1 MDIFLQVIVT
11 GIATGGVYG
20 LIALGFVLIFKATGI
35 LNLATGAFMTL
46 GAYICLTVLGQ
57 FGAPFWVAFLCTLGF
72 AIVMGIVLERIIL
85 RPLIGEPIIS
95 VVMVTIG
102 LSSILQGLTHIIW
115 SPEYRSF
122 PEIFPPEP
130 LDLGFAIVPS
140 GLLWGF
146 IFAAIGTIIFIL
158 IFKLT
163 RTGVAM
169 RATASDQQAALSMG
183 ISVRW
188 IFALSWSYGA
198 VAAVIGGIVIGNIS
212 GISIYLGDIG
222 LKVLAVIILGGLDSI
237 GGAILGGLII
247 GILEN
252 LTGLYLDPVFGGGVK
267 NVAPFFILV
276 LIIMIRPYGLFGKK
290 IIERVCILD
299 TGRWFLVS
307 GCWLL
312 VAAISEVSARSQRP
326 VTSDK

>member
-1 MDIFLQVIVT
+1 MDIFIQLIVT

-35 LNLATGAFMTL
+35 LNLATGAIMTL
-46 GAYICLTVLGQ
+46 GAYICLTAMGQ
-57 FGAPFWVAFLCTLGF
+57 LGAPFWLALLCTLGF
-72 AIVMGIVLERIIL
+72 AVLLGIVLERIIL

-102 LSSILQGLTHIIW
+102 LSSILQGLTHVIW
-115 SPEYRSF
+115 SPEYQSF

-146 IFAAIGTIIFIL
+146 IFAAIGTLIFIL

-188 IFALSWSYGA
+188 IFALSWSFGA

-252 LTGLYLDPVFGGGVK
+252 LAGLYLDPIFGGGVK
-267 NVAPFFILV
+267 DVAPFVILV

-290 IIERVCILD
+290 IIERV
-299 TGRWFLVS
+299 
-307 GCWLL
+307 
-312 VAAISEVSARSQRP
+312 
-326 VTSDK
+326 

>member
-1 MDIFLQVIVT
+1 MDILLQIIVT

-35 LNLATGAFMTL
+35 LNLATGTIMTL
-46 GAYICLTVLGQ
+46 GAFICLTVLDAV
-57 FGAPFWVAFLCTLGF
+57 GAPFWLAFVSTLAFAFL
-72 AIVMGIVLERIIL
+72 MGLLIERTVL
-85 RPLIGEPIIS
+85 RPLIGEPIIA
-95 VVMVTIG
+95 VIMVTIG
-102 LSSILQGLTHIIW
+102 LSSILRGLTNIIW

-130 LDLGFAIVPS
+130 LDLGFAVVPS

-146 IFAAIGTIIFIL
+146 IFAAVGTAIFIL
-158 IFKLT
+158 IFKFT

-169 RATASDQQAALSMG
+169 RATASDQQAALSVG

-188 IFALSWSYGA
+188 IFALSWSFGA

-212 GISIYLGDIG
+212 GISIYMGDIG

-237 GGAILGGLII
+237 GGAIIGGLII

-252 LTGLYLDPVFGGGVK
+252 LAGLYLDPIFGGGVK
-267 NVAPFFILV
+267 DVAPFFILV

-290 IIERVCILD
+290 IIERV
-299 TGRWFLVS
+299 
-307 GCWLL
+307 
-312 VAAISEVSARSQRP
+312 
-326 VTSDK
+326 

>member
-72 AIVMGIVLERIIL
+72 AIVMGIVL

-146 IFAAIGTIIFIL
+146 VFAAIGTIIFIL

-252 LTGLYLDPVFGGGVK
+252 LAGLYLDPIFGGGVK
-267 NVAPFFILV
+267 DVAPFFILV

-290 IIERVCILD
+290 IIERV
-299 TGRWFLVS
+299 
-307 GCWLL
+307 
-312 VAAISEVSARSQRP
+312 
-326 VTSDK
+326 

>member
-1 MDIFLQVIVT
+1 LNSFFANVIGLEGLRIFNLTVTIIIFKMGIFIQMLVT

-57 FGAPFWVAFLCTLGF
+57 FGAPFWLAFLCTLGF
-72 AIVMGIVLERIIL
+72 AILLGIVLEKIIL

-102 LSSILQGLTHIIW
+102 LSSILQGLIHVIW
-115 SPEYRSF
+115 SPDYRSF

-130 LDLGFAIVPS
+130 LDLGFAVVPS

-146 IFAAIGTIIFIL
+146 VFASVGTIIFIL

-188 IFALSWSYGA
+188 VFALSWSYGA
-198 VAAVIGGIVIGNIS
+198 VAAAIGGIVIGNIS

-252 LTGLYLDPVFGGGVK
+252 LAGLYLDPLFGGGVK
-267 NVAPFFILV
+267 DVAPFVILV

-290 IIERVCILD
+290 IIERV
-299 TGRWFLVS
+299 
-307 GCWLL
+307 
-312 VAAISEVSARSQRP
+312 
-326 VTSDK
+326 

>member
-35 LNLATGAFMTL
+35 LNLATGAIMTL
-46 GAYICLTVLGQ
+46 GAYICLTVLDQ
-57 FGAPFWVAFLCTLGF
+57 FGAPFWVAFLATLGF
-72 AIVMGIVLERIIL
+72 AILLGMVLERIIL

-115 SPEYRSF
+115 SPDYRSF

-130 LDLGFAIVPS
+130 LDIGFAIVPS

-146 IFAAIGTIIFIL
+146 VFAAIGTIVFIL

-252 LTGLYLDPVFGGGVK
+252 LAGLYLDPVFGGGVK
-267 NVAPFFILV
+267 DVAPFFILV

-290 IIERVCILD
+290 IIERV
-299 TGRWFLVS
+299 
-307 GCWLL
+307 
-312 VAAISEVSARSQRP
+312 
-326 VTSDK
+326 

>member
-1 MDIFLQVIVT
+1 MEIFLQIIIT

-46 GAYICLTVLGQ
+46 GAYICLTVLSQ
-57 FGAPFWVAFLCTLGF
+57 LGAPFWLAFLCTLGF
-72 AIVMGIVLERIIL
+72 AIILGIVLERIIL

-102 LSSILQGLTHIIW
+102 LSSILQGLTHLIW
-115 SPEYRSF
+115 SPDFRSF

-130 LDLGFAIVPS
+130 LDLGIAIVPS

-146 IFAAIGTIIFIL
+146 IFAAVGTIIFIL

-188 IFALSWSYGA
+188 VFALSWSYGA

-222 LKVLAVIILGGLDSI
+222 LKILAVIILGGLDSI

-247 GILEN
+247 GVLEN
-252 LTGLYLDPVFGGGVK
+252 LAGLYLDPIFGGGVK
-267 NVAPFFILV
+267 DVAPFFILV

-290 IIERVCILD
+290 IIERV
-299 TGRWFLVS
+299 
-307 GCWLL
+307 
-312 VAAISEVSARSQRP
+312 
-326 VTSDK
+326 

>member
-35 LNLATGAFMTL
+35 LNLATGAIMTL

-57 FGAPFWVAFLCTLGF
+57 FGAPFWLAFLCTLGF
-72 AIVMGIVLERIIL
+72 AVLLGIVLERIIL

-102 LSSILQGLTHIIW
+102 LSSILQGLTHMIW

-198 VAAVIGGIVIGNIS
+198 VASVIGGIVIGNIS

-252 LTGLYLDPVFGGGVK
+252 LTGLYLDPLFGGGVK
-267 NVAPFFILV
+267 DVAPFFILV

-290 IIERVCILD
+290 IIERV
-299 TGRWFLVS
+299 
-307 GCWLL
+307 
-312 VAAISEVSARSQRP
+312 
-326 VTSDK
+326 

>member
-35 LNLATGAFMTL
+35 LNLATGAIMTV

-57 FGAPFWVAFLCTLGF
+57 FGAPFWLAFLGTLGF
-72 AIVMGIVLERIIL
+72 AVVMGIVLERIIL
-85 RPLIGEPIIS
+85 RPMIGQPIIA

-115 SPEYRSF
+115 SPDYRSF

-130 LDLGFAIVPS
+130 LDLGFAVVPS

-146 IFAAIGTIIFIL
+146 IFAAIGTLVFIL

-188 IFALSWSYGA
+188 VFALSWSYGA

-222 LKVLAVIILGGLDSI
+222 LKVLAVIILGDLDSI
-237 GGAILGGLII
+237 SGAILGGLII
-247 GILEN
+247 SILEN
-252 LTGLYLDPVFGGGVK
+252 MAGLYLDPVLGGGVK
-267 NVAPFFILV
+267 GVAPFFILV

-290 IIERVCILD
+290 IIERV
-299 TGRWFLVS
+299 
-307 GCWLL
+307 
-312 VAAISEVSARSQRP
+312 
-326 VTSDK
+326 

>member
-1 MDIFLQVIVT
+1 LNSFSRGGIGTVSFEIYHVEFYGKTAIWIFNMDIFVQIIVT

-46 GAYICLTVLGQ
+46 GAYICLTVLAQ
-57 FGAPFWVAFLCTLGF
+57 LGAPFWLAFLCTLVF
-72 AIVMGIVLERIIL
+72 AILLGIVLERLIL

-102 LSSILQGLTHIIW
+102 LSSILQGLTHLIW
-115 SPEYRSF
+115 SPDYRSF

-130 LDLGFAIVPS
+130 LDLGIAIVPS

-146 IFAAIGTIIFIL
+146 LFAAVGTIIFIL

-188 IFALSWSYGA
+188 IFALSWCYGA

-252 LTGLYLDPVFGGGVK
+252 LAGLYLDPIFGGGVK
-267 NVAPFFILV
+267 DVAPFFILV

-290 IIERVCILD
+290 IIERV
-299 TGRWFLVS
+299 
-307 GCWLL
+307 
-312 VAAISEVSARSQRP
+312 
-326 VTSDK
+326 

>member
-1 MDIFLQVIVT
+1 MDIFIQIIVT

-35 LNLATGAFMTL
+35 LNLATGAVMTL
-46 GAYICLTVLGQ
+46 GAYICLTALAQ
-57 FGAPFWVAFLCTLGF
+57 LGAPFWLAFLCTLAF
-72 AIVMGIVLERIIL
+72 AILLGIILERIIL

-102 LSSILQGLTHIIW
+102 LSSILQGLTHLIW
-115 SPEYRSF
+115 SPDYRSF

-146 IFAAIGTIIFIL
+146 IFAAVGTIIFIL

-188 IFALSWSYGA
+188 IFALSWCYGA

-252 LTGLYLDPVFGGGVK
+252 LAGLYLDPIFGGGVK
-267 NVAPFFILV
+267 DVAPFFILV
-276 LIIMIRPYGLFGKK
+276 LIIVIRPYGLFGKK
-290 IIERVCILD
+290 IIERV
-299 TGRWFLVS
+299 
-307 GCWLL
+307 
-312 VAAISEVSARSQRP
+312 
-326 VTSDK
+326 

>member
-1 MDIFLQVIVT
+1 MEIFLQIIIT

-46 GAYICLTVLGQ
+46 GAYICLTVLSQ
-57 FGAPFWVAFLCTLGF
+57 LGAPFWLAFLCTLGF
-72 AIVMGIVLERIIL
+72 AILLGVVLEKIIL

-102 LSSILQGLTHIIW
+102 LSSILQGLTHLIW
-115 SPEYRSF
+115 SPDFRSF

-130 LDLGFAIVPS
+130 LDLGIAIVPS

-146 IFAAIGTIIFIL
+146 IFAAVGTIIFIL

-188 IFALSWSYGA
+188 VFALSWSYGA

-247 GILEN
+247 GVLEN
-252 LTGLYLDPVFGGGVK
+252 LAGLYLDPIFGGGVK
-267 NVAPFFILV
+267 DVAPFFILV

-290 IIERVCILD
+290 IIERV
-299 TGRWFLVS
+299 
-307 GCWLL
+307 
-312 VAAISEVSARSQRP
+312 
-326 VTSDK
+326 

>member
-57 FGAPFWVAFLCTLGF
+57 FGAPFWLAFLCTLGF
-72 AIVMGIVLERIIL
+72 AIMLGIVLERIIL

-102 LSSILQGLTHIIW
+102 LASILQGLTHVIW
-115 SPEYRSF
+115 SPDYRSF

-146 IFAAIGTIIFIL
+146 IFAAIGTLIFIL

-188 IFALSWSYGA
+188 VFALSWSYGA

-252 LTGLYLDPVFGGGVK
+252 LAGLYLDPVFGGGVK
-267 NVAPFFILV
+267 DVAPFVILV

-290 IIERVCILD
+290 IIERV
-299 TGRWFLVS
+299 
-307 GCWLL
+307 
-312 VAAISEVSARSQRP
+312 
-326 VTSDK
+326 

>member
-1 MDIFLQVIVT
+1 MDIFIQLIVT

-85 RPLIGEPIIS
+85 RPMIGQPIIS

-102 LSSILQGLTHIIW
+102 LSSILQGLTHVIW

-146 IFAAIGTIIFIL
+146 IFAAIGTIIFTL

-188 IFALSWSYGA
+188 VFALSWSYGA

-237 GGAILGGLII
+237 GGAIIGGLII

-252 LTGLYLDPVFGGGVK
+252 LAGLYLDPVFGGGVK
-267 NVAPFFILV
+267 DVAPFIILIV
-276 LIIMIRPYGLFGKK
+276 IIMIRPYGLFGKK
-290 IIERVCILD
+290 IIERV
-299 TGRWFLVS
+299 
-307 GCWLL
+307 
-312 VAAISEVSARSQRP
+312 
-326 VTSDK
+326 

>member
-57 FGAPFWVAFLCTLGF
+57 FGAPFWVAFLGTLGF

-122 PEIFPPEP
+122 PEIFPPDP

-146 IFAAIGTIIFIL
+146 VFAAIGTIIFIL
-158 IFKLT
+158 MFKLT

-198 VAAVIGGIVIGNIS
+198 AAAAIGGIVIGNIS

-252 LTGLYLDPVFGGGVK
+252 LAGLYLDPVFGGGVK
-267 NVAPFFILV
+267 DVAPFFILV

-290 IIERVCILD
+290 IIERV
-299 TGRWFLVS
+299 
-307 GCWLL
+307 
-312 VAAISEVSARSQRP
+312 
-326 VTSDK
+326 

>member
-1 MDIFLQVIVT
+1 
-11 GIATGGVYG
+11 
-20 LIALGFVLIFKATGI
+20 
-35 LNLATGAFMTL
+35 
-46 GAYICLTVLGQ
+46 
-57 FGAPFWVAFLCTLGF
+57 
-72 AIVMGIVLERIIL
+72 MGIVLERIIL

-252 LTGLYLDPVFGGGVK
+252 LTGLYLDPVFGGGAK
-267 NVAPFFILV
+267 DVAPFFILV

-290 IIERVCILD
+290 IIERV
-299 TGRWFLVS
+299 
-307 GCWLL
+307 
-312 VAAISEVSARSQRP
+312 
-326 VTSDK
+326 

>member
-1 MDIFLQVIVT
+1 MDILLQVIVT
-11 GIATGGVYG
+11 GVATGGVYG

-46 GAYICLTVLGQ
+46 GAFICLTLLEMAGL
-57 FGAPFWVAFLCTLGF
+57 PFWLAMIATLFLAVIL
-72 AIVMGIVLERIIL
+72 GIVVERLIL
-85 RPLIGEPIIS
+85 RQMIGEPIIA
-95 VVMVTIG
+95 VIMITIG
-102 LSSILQGLTHIIW
+102 LSSILHGLTHIVW

-146 IFAAIGTIIFIL
+146 VFAALGTIVFIL
-158 IFKLT
+158 IFKFS

-188 IFALSWSYGA
+188 IFALSWSFGA
-198 VAAVIGGIVIGNIS
+198 LAAFIGGIVIGNIS

-237 GGAILGGLII
+237 GGAIVGGLII

-252 LTGLYLDPVFGGGVK
+252 LAGLYLDPVFGGGVK
-267 NVAPFFILV
+267 GVAPFFVLV
-276 LIIMIRPYGLFGKK
+276 LILMIRPYGLFGKK
-290 IIERVCILD
+290 IIERV
-299 TGRWFLVS
+299 
-307 GCWLL
+307 
-312 VAAISEVSARSQRP
+312 
-326 VTSDK
+326 